1 MVADRRL
8 VVTGMTSSGIAGL
21 PPIPEEWMALD
32 GDASEWP
39 EGFGDE
45 RRRGRA
51 VAVQVLYEVDL
62 TKRDPS
68 TVVDRRIADDRT
80 PPASASAA
88 RALVGGVVARLAEI
102 DRTLAD
108 GAPQWP
114 VQRIDP
120 VERSILRVAT
130 FELLHARGEGDR
142 SSERVPVRV
151 AINEAVELAR
161 LFGTE
166 ASVRFVNGVLG
177 AVVRQIAP
185 DTTDALGATM
195 PVLNRVDAD
204 DVSASPTGED
214 GFGDVGAVSPAES

>member
-1 MVADRRL
+1 
-8 VVTGMTSSGIAGL
+8 
-21 PPIPEEWMALD
+21 MALD

-80 PPASASAA
+80 PPASASSA

-142 SSERVPVRV
+142 PSERVPVRV
-151 AINEAVELAR
+151 AIN
-161 LFGTE
+161 E

-185 DTTDALGATM
+185 DTTDAPGATL

-204 DVSASPTGED
+204 DVGASPTGED
-214 GFGDVGAVSPAES
+214 GLGDVGAVSPAES

>member
-1 MVADRRL
+1 
-8 VVTGMTSSGIAGL
+8 MTSSGIAGL

-80 PPASASAA
+80 PPASASAV

-166 ASVRFVNGVLG
+166 ASKQRYLPEVCSGKR
-177 AVVRQIAP
+177 IAAF
-185 DTTDALGATM
+185 ALSEPEGGS
-195 PVLNRVDAD
+195 
-204 DVSASPTGED
+204 DVSALRTTAQAD
-214 GFGDVGAVSPAES
+214 GDHYVIKDRKSTRLNSSHT